1 MSAALIARFGRT
13 LTVKR
18 KAAGSYDLRG
28 QFVPGAETTLD
39 IVASIQPVSPREREL
54 LPEGTRLREMFKL
67 YTTTQLLPPRGAPP
81 VGGDIVTIN
90 GEDFL
95 VTSCQDYVTHDSP
108 SNTIQFYKAQVERL
122 EVQP

>member
-1 MSAALIARFGRT
+1 MSLALITSFGRT

-18 KAAGSYDLRG
+18 KAAGSYDVRG
-28 QFVPGAETTLD
+28 QYVAGAETTLD
-39 IVASIQPVSPREREL
+39 IVASIQPVSAREREL

-81 VGGDIVTIN
+81 IGGDIVTIN

-95 VTSCQDYVTHDSP
+95 VTSCQDYVTHASP
-108 SNTIQFYKAQVERL
+108 SNTIRYYKAQVERI
-122 EVQP
+122 EEQS